1 MKQKPME
8 KVYMH
13 IPTPSHMFSLYRQH
27 VVIRISST
35 PPPPPFLC
43 KVTRGVPTFLI
54 LQHPVS
60 FTKALFLSCRKAD
73 LKVLME
79 PVRTGPDVQHTVS
92 SKFGNKILL

>member
-1 MKQKPME
+1 
-8 KVYMH
+8 MH

-27 VVIRISST
+27 VVISISS
-35 PPPPPFLC
+35 PPPFFLC
-43 KVTRGVPTFLI
+43 KVTRGVLAFLI

-60 FTKALFLSCRKAD
+60 FTKAVLLLCRKAD

-79 PVRTGPDVQHTVS
+79 PVCTEPDVQHTVS